1 MVQDYNENRRYGIQV
16 GMTWHAMWHSMNV
29 QQVGYRLSWV
39 AMLIRVVALVYAF
52 GVLSFYPHPIIA
64 ARSDWLIWLWV
75 VAAGYTALLI
85 VVLVLPINH
94 WLRTTPFI
102 VLDTAMALALV
113 NLAGGGYRN
122 VFSLY
127 SLIPSVTAALSLPSA
142 EHHFRRAILLGGVV
156 VASTLGFG
164 LSLYLDG
171 YTPARIIELRQVDEV
186 VLRSASYW
194 VTGGLLAALAA
205 MMIAWQHS
213 RDRANALREQSAIE
227 EERRRIATDIHDGV
241 LSQLSALSRRAEY
254 ASLLLAEDPKSAQE
268 ELHRVIT
275 MAGEVHE
282 GIRWIVRA
290 LRQDPTQLTLGEE
303 LMHIAERFQHNTELP
318 VLLKLP
324 RGELPVPVETV
335 RHVGYIVTEALT
347 NIWKHAH
354 ASRAVITVRRADG
367 RVLVKVADDGCGFDV
382 AQALHSANG
391 MGLRNMRERAQE
403 IGAALTWR
411 SAPGKGCQVLIDL
424 PVVWES
430 NREG

>member
-1 MVQDYNENRRYGIQV
+1 
-16 GMTWHAMWHSMNV
+16 MTWHAMWHSMNV

-102 VLDTAMALALV
+102 MLDTGMALALV

-347 NIWKHAH
+347 NIWKHAY